1 MAQGN
6 MSGWMAQ
13 GNMSG
18 WMSTGEHE
26 WVDEHGAGGNM
37 SGWIVM
43 LGESCY
49 TLINSHSLDPAGR
62 V

>member
-1 MAQGN
+1 MSGWMVQGN
-6 MSGWMAQ
+6 MSGWMVQ
-13 GNMSG
+13 GNVSE
-18 WMSTGEHE
+18 WM
-26 WVDEHGAGGNM
+26 VQGNM